1 MVGYET
7 PAVSDANSDLILLA
21 GIESENRG
29 KEGRLTSS
37 DTVADY
43 IEMRSIILVKQICK
57 ISLNSKR

>member
-1 MVGYET
+1 M
-7 PAVSDANSDLILLA
+7 SDATSDMILLA
-21 GIESENRG
+21 GIERENRD

-57 ISLNSKR
+57 ISLNSKK